1 MDDQPGAFLMPAK
14 SHAMRLEDVMEWPIK
29 AIVQHFE
36 NRLFELA
43 MTIAM
48 LGIAIWVI
56 VWPGS
61 IEAGSFKFLL
71 RVMSPAAIVG
81 IYALLGVA
89 RFAAL
94 IANGHWEFYGPIV
107 RAIGAL
113 FAAFVWAQMSAA
125 LFLWSDVTGRPPS
138 IGIPVFGTLAL
149 FELISMYRAMA
160 RGNGGQQAP

>member
-1 MDDQPGAFLMPAK
+1 
-14 SHAMRLEDVMEWPIK
+14 MRLEHAMEWPIK
-29 AIVQHFE
+29 ALVRHFE

-43 MTIAM
+43 MTVAM
-48 LGIAIWVI
+48 LGIAIWVM

-71 RVMSPAAIVG
+71 RVMSAGAVIG

-89 RFAAL
+89 RIAAL
-94 IANGHWEFYGPIV
+94 IANGSWPFYGPIV

-138 IGIPVFGTLAL
+138 IGIPVYATLAL
-149 FELISMYRAMA
+149 FELVSMYRAMA
-160 RGNGGQQAP
+160 RGDGGNGGQRDP